1 MSNKDVCRHLYGSDT
16 NEMIGIQSVPVI
28 ADAILKNMKG
38 FNYER
43 AYQAMKASMMS
54 DYKGL
59 SYVTKLEYIPADKE
73 KESVAKG
80 LEYAIADWGVAQV
93 ARKLGKVDDY
103 EYFSKRALAYQKYW
117 DKDTRFFRGKNQD
130 GSWLTPFNPVHSTH
144 RNDAYCEG
152 NGWQYTWLVPHDVEG
167 LISLLGGDDAFVS
180 KLDSLFSVNAD
191 LGDAASPDISGLI
204 GQYAHGNEPGH
215 HTVYLYS
222 YAGLQWKTAEKVDYI
237 LSQMYHDSSDGLQG
251 NEDCGQMSSW
261 YVFSSLGFYPV
272 NPSNGIYVFGRPIF
286 DKVALKLPENKVF
299 EIRTVNNSRENKYIQ
314 SVQLNGRPYDKSY
327 ISHADIVNGGTLVI
341 TMGNKPNKDFG
352 ANMDCRPKSAIK

>member
-1 MSNKDVCRHLYGSDT
+1 M
-16 NEMIGIQSVPVI
+16 
-28 ADAILKNMKG
+28 
-38 FNYER
+38 
-43 AYQAMKASMMS
+43 
-54 DYKGL
+54 
-59 SYVTKLEYIPADKE
+59 TKLEYIPADKE

-152 NGWQYTWLVPHDVEG
+152 NGWQYTWLIPHDVEG

-237 LSQMYHDSSDGLQG
+237 LSQMYHDSPDGLQG
-251 NEDCGQMSSW
+251 Q
-261 YVFSSLGFYPV
+261 
-272 NPSNGIYVFGRPIF
+272 
-286 DKVALKLPENKVF
+286 
-299 EIRTVNNSRENKYIQ
+299 
-314 SVQLNGRPYDKSY
+314 
-327 ISHADIVNGGTLVI
+327 
-341 TMGNKPNKDFG
+341 
-352 ANMDCRPKSAIK
+352 